1 MKQSFDW
8 HSTKS
13 PEADIGEGMDLSM
26 ARNEEKR
33 RDLKSVPALSRA
45 VLWFIEKMKQKPGCY
60 CLGKNKDIL
69 KYFSLWQTAGAMNPQ
84 HVEYPQ
90 WSHSGRRQAEI
101 RCHPEKDLFLRKRF
115 HIILAAFQTILHER
129 LERRQCWWAGP
140 HLSQDCLAIH
150 ASCLLFESECH
161 IRTLKMDLRRVIL
174 ALTVDLTQPWI
185 TWEESQWRVVYSP
198 YIG

>member
-69 KYFSLWQTAGAMNPQ
+69 KYFSL
-84 HVEYPQ
+84 
-90 WSHSGRRQAEI
+90 
-101 RCHPEKDLFLRKRF
+101 
-115 HIILAAFQTILHER
+115 
-129 LERRQCWWAGP
+129 
-140 HLSQDCLAIH
+140 
-150 ASCLLFESECH
+150 
-161 IRTLKMDLRRVIL
+161 
-174 ALTVDLTQPWI
+174 
-185 TWEESQWRVVYSP
+185 
-198 YIG
+198 